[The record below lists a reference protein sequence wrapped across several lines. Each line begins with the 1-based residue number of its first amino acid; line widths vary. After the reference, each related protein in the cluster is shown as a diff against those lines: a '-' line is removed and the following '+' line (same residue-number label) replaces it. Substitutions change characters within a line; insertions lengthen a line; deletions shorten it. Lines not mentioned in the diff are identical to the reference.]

1 MVFELKNCY
10 FCASV
15 YLVDLDTKYET
26 VNDILSETYD
36 TIELKLK
43 IIEQKILDEGYL
55 VKLYRSTIGNGESD
69 KAKHQHNLGVLKEFK
84 DIVKLGII
92 DVNNVIDRLKR
103 FKAEA
108 AELKSTVTEVELA
121 QAMSLNVH
129 MDILKSGIERLN
141 NLKQRLDGRMK
152 HKQIHQ
158 LDHDKDDL

>member
-1 MVFELKNCY
+1 M
-10 FCASV
+10 
-15 YLVDLDTKYET
+15 DLDTKYET
-26 VNDILSETYD
+26 VNDMLSETYD

-55 VKLYRSTIGNGESD
+55 AKLYRSTIGNGESD
-69 KAKHQHNLGVLKEFK
+69 KAKHRHNLGVLREFK

-108 AELKSTVTEVELA
+108 TELKSTVTEVELA

-129 MDILKSGIERLN
+129 MDILKSGIERLT

-152 HKQIHQ
+152 HKQTYQ
-158 LDHDKDDL
+158 LEHNKDDGKDDL